1 MIRKMLI
8 LYLLLVLRDERCTS
22 DYVFDRQ
29 TCDVGEYIKLTCSAE
44 NFRNLF
50 WIRFISGKDP
60 EVLGRTFSKNR
71 FDPHIQIALER
82 EGFVLRIANP
92 MVSDTGLYYC
102 MEMKRNPKFLKGTDL
117 RVKGKKNFKPFFLI
131 VKAFVLEFFYH
142 FYHQYLYLILLHPFP
157 SDPDHPGEYGISQ
170 NSSLSDSKTKR
181 FPAEDVTCCSRSRSY
196 QPDSSFT
203 CTQGNRFENKT
214 NLDGYSAKTIT
225 YSFFKNVSSSNT
237 TADDQNVATCE
248 EIFCGDRLKPN
259 SKVSTINLCDPKSA
273 KIIIAV
279 LCTALAL
286 SLTVTAFFFHSI
298 RNITQ
303 KSRGG
308 CEAPLRNEA
317 TAGVD
322 YQSRQD
328 EDPLVYSALVF
339 TRNTSDKV
347 ERWDSATEGSIY
359 ADVKACRSTN
369 SPNL

>member
-1 MIRKMLI
+1 MYRIVIFTGGVHLKCDASSKEGR
-8 LYLLLVLRDERCTS
+8 VLRICFFFSNTFFPGCTS

-117 RVKGKKNFKPFFLI
+117 RVK
-131 VKAFVLEFFYH
+131 
-142 FYHQYLYLILLHPFP
+142 
-157 SDPDHPGEYGISQ
+157 DHPGEYGISQ